1 MTPLPGCHIF
11 CGMKFGQTLIRGR
24 LIRRYKR
31 FLADVRLE
39 REGGGAGDVITVHCP
54 NTGSMIGCARPGSAV
69 RLSTSDNP
77 GRRYPHTWEM
87 VRAGRV
93 WVGINTILANRVAA
107 EAIGRGLIPDLSGY
121 DRLQREQPFGDSSRV
136 DILLS
141 GPGRRRCF
149 VEVKNVTLADDGA
162 ALFPDAVTT
171 RGLKHL
177 RELAGEVRRGRGTV
191 RAAMLYLVQR
201 TDCMAFR
208 AAETIDPDYAAGLE
222 RAARA
227 GVEVYPLLARVSPT
241 GIQPVKLL
249 PWLR

>member
-1 MTPLPGCHIF
+1 MRF
-11 CGMKFGQTLIRGR
+11 EQTLIRGR
-24 LIRRYKR
+24 LIKRYKR
-31 FLADVRLE
+31 FLADVRIAT
-39 REGGGAGDVITVHCP
+39 GVVTVHCP
-54 NTGSMIGCARPGSAV
+54 NTGSMMGCARPGSAV

-107 EAIGRGLIPDLSGY
+107 EAIGAGLIPDLAGY
-121 DRLQREQPFGDSSRV
+121 DRLERERPLGDSSRV

-141 GPGRRRCF
+141 GPGQRQCY
-149 VEVKNVTLADDGA
+149 VEVKNVTLVEDGVA
-162 ALFPDAVTT
+162 SFPDAVTA

-177 RELAGEVRRGRGTV
+177 RELIEVIRKGRGKV

-201 TDCMAFR
+201 TDGHSFR
-208 AAETIDPDYAAGLE
+208 AADAIDPEYAAGLD

-241 GIQPVKLL
+241 GITPVKLL
-249 PWLR
+249 PWKR